1 MTSSRSNKTKQ
12 NIIPGL
18 HFKMMQWRCWRE
30 GEGGRSGERGGGL
43 GKGVGEDGMADVAS
57 TFRCLTVTYF

>member
-1 MTSSRSNKTKQ
+1 MISSRSNKTKQ

-18 HFKMMQWRCWRE
+18 HFKMMQWRVEVLERRGR
-30 GEGGRSGERGGGL
+30 GEVW
-43 GKGVGEDGMADVAS
+43 GKGGGEDGMADVAS

>member
-12 NIIPGL
+12 NITKHNTRASFQDDAVEVLERRG
-18 HFKMMQWRCWRE
+18 R
-30 GEGGRSGERGGGL
+30 GEVW
-43 GKGVGEDGMADVAS
+43 GKGGEDGMADVAS